1 MQRLAIAVS
10 REYDHYHPDDLPLV
24 ELLPRRGFRPEP
36 CVWNDP
42 NVDWSAFDAVLVRT
56 IWDYYRRYPEYL
68 SWLNRLERSGARVV
82 NPVPVLRWNADK
94 RYLLELEAG
103 GIAVIAGRVLERGT
117 VADAFAAAA
126 ADDIVVKPTISAGAF
141 RTLRITRADAET
153 HEAEL
158 AELLRHSAALVQPYV
173 AEVATAGE
181 WSLMFFGGAYSHAV
195 HKRPRSGD
203 FRVQEKHGGVAEA
216 AEPSRET
223 IGQASAM
230 IAALAELG
238 HAGLTYARI
247 DGVVIDGR
255 LRLMEAELIEP
266 QLFLSGQ
273 PHAAANFAR
282 ALSET
287 LRVF

>member
-10 REYDHYHPDDLPLV
+10 REYDRYHPDDLPLI
-24 ELLPRRGFRPEP
+24 ELLPRRGFRPES

-42 NVDWSAFDAVLVRT
+42 NVDWSGFDAVLVRT

-94 RYLLELEAG
+94 RYLLELEAAG
-103 GIAVIAGRVLERGT
+103 LDVIAGRLLERGT
-117 VADAFAAAA
+117 LADAFAAADS
-126 ADDIVVKPTISAGAF
+126 DDIVVKPTISAGAF
-141 RTLRITRADAET
+141 HTLRVTRADAAA

-158 AELLRHSAALVQPYV
+158 AELLRHAPALVQRYV
-173 AEVATAGE
+173 PEVADAGE

-195 HKRPRSGD
+195 NKRPRSGD
-203 FRVQEKHGGVAEA
+203 FRVQEKHGGVAEP

-223 IGQASAM
+223 IGQAAAM
-230 IAALAELG
+230 LAALAELG
-238 HAGLTYARI
+238 HTGLTYARI
-247 DGVVIDGR
+247 DGVVIGGR

-282 ALSET
+282 ALSEA
-287 LRVF
+287 LRVY